1 MITNR
6 ESTRPNYVAE
16 IMETLSG
23 RVKSTNPEK
32 ELQINLNEYVFFRK
46 CIVAW
51 SVCSP

>member
-1 MITNR
+1 MKTSIKDAEVIILYQEEEYTMITNR

-32 ELQINLNEYVFFRK
+32 EL
-46 CIVAW
+46 
-51 SVCSP
+51 